1 MSTVTGFMLH
11 LIGVTILPE
20 VMKRLSEGELVAH
33 TQRYFLANLER
44 QGYSIVN
51 TVHSPPLKRIFL
63 KI

>member
-44 QGYSIVN
+44 QGYSILCIL
-51 TVHSPPLKRIFL
+51 HH
-63 KI
+63 